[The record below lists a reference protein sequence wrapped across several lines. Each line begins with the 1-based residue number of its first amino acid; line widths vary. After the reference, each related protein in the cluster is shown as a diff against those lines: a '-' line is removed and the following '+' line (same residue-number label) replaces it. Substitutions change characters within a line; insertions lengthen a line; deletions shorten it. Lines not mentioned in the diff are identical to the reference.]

1 MKIEPRDMGYDIAGL
16 SRRDWLRQALV
27 AALPLP
33 ALQDRV
39 REDDRADPNADHAAA
54 DQAELTAIRKRLFE
68 AKIGPLNTVH
78 TARYQALGDAP
89 EAFMR
94 LILDD
99 CEQLAADYF
108 KHFRARG
115 FALHEPAGALIVVL
129 FRDDRSFGRFF
140 RLPSL
145 MEAAAKG
152 RPVQPAGIYD
162 RASNHL
168 HVFDWRNV
176 PMAPRSSHRNIETL
190 AHEGTHQLT
199 FNTGLLNRGGDTPLC
214 IIEGLGTYGESRKT
228 IGPSE
233 FGRPNLRRLEDLAK
247 IQRRVP
253 WIPVRELLT
262 DDSVLRVGN
271 AARVMLA
278 YAQSW
283 LLVHYL
289 LKDATAL
296 PRFREYLKAIAARTK
311 PTDRLADAQ
320 THLGDLDVL
329 DRDLK
334 RYQVRLQLS
343 I

>member
-1 MKIEPRDMGYDIAGL
+1 MAVPL
-16 SRRDWLRQALV
+16 SITRLQAL
-27 AALPLP
+27 A
-33 ALQDRV
+33 QN
-39 REDDRADPNADHAAA
+39 RAEPQADHPKA
-54 DQAELTAIRKRLFE
+54 DLADLTAVRKRLFD
-68 AKIGPLNTVH
+68 AKIGPLNSVH
-78 TARYQALGDAP
+78 TPRYQAVGDAP

-94 LILDD
+94 LILED

-115 FALHEPAGALIVVL
+115 FAVQDPPGPLIVVL

-140 RLPSL
+140 HLPSL

-199 FNTGLLNRGGDTPLC
+199 FNTSLLNRAGDTPLC

-247 IQRRVP
+247 IQRRVS
-253 WIPVRELLT
+253 WIPTRELL
-262 DDSVLRVGN
+262 DDDTVLRTGN

-289 LKDATAL
+289 IKDAAAL
-296 PRFREYLKAIAARTK
+296 PRFREYLKAIASRTRAS
-311 PTDRLADAQ
+311 DRIADAQ
-320 THLGDLDVL
+320 THLGDLDIL
-329 DRDLK
+329 DRDLR
-334 RYQVRLQLS
+334 RYQVHLQHS